1 MMNLP
6 RLNIDR
12 TAHLVAEGALLID
25 LRPPDDYLRMHL
37 RGSICLM
44 FEDGPGFSGR
54 GRDLIPLDR
63 KLILVDDD
71 ATALD
76 LAAAM
81 LRSRGFDVI
90 GATPEVRHWP
100 QEWASH
106 TEIFDLDQLPKGRA
120 RIDVGD
126 PGVKVPEGTRVIP
139 VELLWSAAAD
149 LDSNGAFAILG
160 GWGVRAAAAVG
171 ILESLGFSKVC
182 YAHTLPVGSQ
192 PRTASQNEST
202 MFRVDGRQS
211 P

>member
-1 MMNLP
+1 MDIP
-6 RLNIDR
+6 RLGIGKA
-12 TAHLVAEGALLID
+12 AHLVAERALLID
-25 LRPPDDYLRMHL
+25 LRAPDDYLQMHL
-37 RGSICLM
+37 RGSVCLV
-44 FEDGPGFSGR
+44 FEEGPGFSGR
-54 GRDLIPLDR
+54 CRDLIPLDR

-71 ATALD
+71 SSPLD
-76 LAAAM
+76 MAAAM

-90 GATPEVRHWP
+90 GSTPEVRHWSA
-100 QEWASH
+100 EWASH
-106 TEIFDLDQLPKGRA
+106 TEIFDLEDLPRGRA

-126 PGVKVPEGTRVIP
+126 PGVRAPEGTRVIP

-149 LDSNGAFAILG
+149 LDRNGAVAILG

-202 MFRVDGRQS
+202 MFRVDGR
-211 P
+211 